1 MKPKEKIVA
10 TVTIHGA
17 ATMGAR
23 ERRRIA
29 SWLRHAADMLIT
41 TGPKMSKRFTARYLR
56 VVKS

>member
-1 MKPKEKIVA
+1 MPPTEKSIA

-29 SWLRHAADMLIT
+29 SWLRHAADMLLT
-41 TGPKMSKRFTARYLR
+41 TGPKMSKRFTARYLK
-56 VVKS
+56 VSQS